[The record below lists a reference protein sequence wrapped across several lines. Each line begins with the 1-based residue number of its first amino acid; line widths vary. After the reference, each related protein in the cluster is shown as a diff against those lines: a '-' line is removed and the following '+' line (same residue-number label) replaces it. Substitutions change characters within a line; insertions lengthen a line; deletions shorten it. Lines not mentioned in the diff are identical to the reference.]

1 MSVRFST
8 RERIIGIDNIIHGP
22 EVVFF
27 WDNQTRTA
35 DNITGSKDNFTA
47 VYRIKSSESDLQKD
61 IDYRITIHDPA
72 GNHKQYLNSTGL
84 ISKIQSSGKG
94 FRIDTVPSEIQ
105 VVKLSTDNGGIT
117 MFDDSNKLM
126 VGDNHTLTV
135 EFSTDERII
144 GLYDNDSRRPEFE
157 FIWDNVTRS
166 ADNITGTKDNFTA
179 IYTIKSGD

>member
-1 MSVRFST
+1 
-8 RERIIGIDNIIHGP
+8 
-22 EVVFF
+22 
-27 WDNQTRTA
+27 
-35 DNITGSKDNFTA
+35 
-47 VYRIKSSESDLQKD
+47 
-61 IDYRITIHDPA
+61 
-72 GNHKQYLNSTGL
+72 
-84 ISKIQSSGKG
+84 
-94 FRIDTVPSEIQ
+94 
-105 VVKLSTDNGGIT
+105 

-179 IYTIKSGD
+179 TYTIKSGDMGFEKDIDYRIRLYDPAGNLKNIQTVRVWRTSCQELSDRYGQTFGQKCCIGSG